1 MAAHMIPEI
10 VWFILQGV
18 CYAKLVILF
27 ALHQNFR
34 VDFLRQSGTV
44 KRRKMGILHSIVVLK
59 MGILHINLNIKMGIL
74 NNLHRYLLYT
84 KDLRRDEQTLLLP
97 VMLTMFL

>member
-1 MAAHMIPEI
+1 
-10 VWFILQGV
+10 
-18 CYAKLVILF
+18 
-27 ALHQNFR
+27 
-34 VDFLRQSGTV
+34 
-44 KRRKMGILHSIVVLK
+44 MGILHSIMVLK
-59 MGILHINLNIKMGIL
+59 MGILHINLKIKMGIL

>member
-1 MAAHMIPEI
+1 
-10 VWFILQGV
+10 
-18 CYAKLVILF
+18 
-27 ALHQNFR
+27 
-34 VDFLRQSGTV
+34 
-44 KRRKMGILHSIVVLK
+44 MGILHSIVVLK